1 VERFIARH
9 SAAVIGVLSGFDRLV
24 LRGTLRSLAHHAGMS
39 VYLSTVRVLLKSFA
53 QYAMKLSDELKEASQ
68 AVALEAGRPIRYLA
82 SGGTNKE
89 AIARE
94 IAATDGIE
102 QGLICV
108 LRSVEPCWSYQ
119 IVRNA
124 RSRRLELQPRLRK
137 CLYLYH
143 YLIDPTFGFM
153 NARIQ
158 TWFPFTIQICINGRE
173 WLARQM
179 DTAGLAYTRCDNCFL
194 RLADCRDAQRLMD
207 QQLKAAW
214 PELLDAIARRLN
226 PRHEA
231 MFADYPIQYYWSV
244 HQSEW
249 ATDLMFRDAASLGAL
264 YPKLVHHGLTSF
276 FSPDV
281 LRFLGRK
288 IPACGRLPHAL
299 TAEVVS
305 SLKTRPEGVRIKHRL
320 GENSVKMYD
329 KQGSVLRVE
338 TTINDPHGFKA
349 FRTPEG
355 KPDAPQAWHK
365 LRRGIADLHRRAELS
380 QAANER
386 YLQALASVDDSRS
399 LGALTSRV
407 CRPVFHNARRFRP
420 VNPFA
425 PDDAK
430 LIQAVSRGE
439 FAING
444 FRNRDLRRLLFAD
457 DAAPHHDQ
465 RRHAAA
471 VSRRLALLRAHGLIK
486 KVPKSHRYHLSAEG
500 RVLVTALL
508 AAANA
513 TTQTLT
519 KLAA

>member
-1 VERFIARH
+1 MERFIARH

-24 LRGTLRSLAHHAGMS
+24 LRGTLRSLAYHAGMS
-39 VYLSTVRVLLKSFA
+39 VYLSAMGVLLKRFA
-53 QYAMKLSDELKEASQ
+53 QYAMRRSDELKEASQ
-68 AVALEAGRPIRYLA
+68 ALALETDRPIRYLA

-94 IAATDGIE
+94 IAARDGLE

-119 IVRNA
+119 VVRNA
-124 RSRRLELQPRLRK
+124 RSQRLELQPRLRK

-179 DTAGLAYTRCDNCFL
+179 DAAGLAYTRSDNCFL
-194 RLADCRDAQRLMD
+194 RLADCREAQRLMD
-207 QQLKAAW
+207 QQLAAAW

-264 YPKLVHHGLTSF
+264 YPKLVHHGLTTF

-305 SLKTRPEGVRIKHRL
+305 NLKTRPEGVRIKHRL
-320 GENSVKMYD
+320 GENSIKMYD
-329 KQGSVLRVE
+329 KQGSVLRIE
-338 TTINDPHGFKA
+338 TTINDPGGFKV

-355 KPDAPQAWHK
+355 KPDAPQAWYE

-399 LGALTSRV
+399 LGELTSRL
-407 CRPVFHNARRFRP
+407 CQPAFRNGRRFRP
-420 VNPFA
+420 LNPNA

-430 LIQAVSRGE
+430 LIQAVSHGE

-457 DAAPHHDQ
+457 DAAPRLEQ

-471 VSRRLALLRAHGLIK
+471 ISRRLALLRAHGLIK
-486 KVPKSHRYHLSAEG
+486 KVPKTHRYQLSAQG
-500 RVLVTALL
+500 RFIVTALL

-513 TTQTLT
+513 STKTLT
-519 KLAA
+519 QLAA